1 MAEVSRELQPSG
13 ETKLTY
19 LNYNA
24 LSMLTYT
31 FEPDIG
37 IFTDLFT
44 HMDQILAQHE

>member
-1 MAEVSRELQPSG
+1 MAEVSREWQPSG

-24 LSMLTYT
+24 LSMLIYA

-37 IFTDLFT
+37 ICTDRRPLFT
-44 HMDQILAQHE
+44 HMDQN